1 MDIEAREKA
10 IICWKSLLKQLENAV
25 LAFNEHN
32 PDPKSQWKHNSD
44 ENCFWVARGGRML
57 HCRLE
62 REQDR
67 YVVEVEK
74 NQDDFIAAE
83 VLDQW
88 LIASGSPCP
97 DFGASVMTTTS
108 IPFYIDVNNDGE
120 EIRAVL
126 RSESDSKAKPTAAS
140 ASLDILKLFLRA

>member
-1 MDIEAREKA
+1 
-10 IICWKSLLKQLENAV
+10 
-25 LAFNEHN
+25 
-32 PDPKSQWKHNSD
+32 
-44 ENCFWVARGGRML
+44 ML